1 MVRVLIILDYKD
13 GVSMKEYFKY
23 FIALAILGV
32 LLNTCENS
40 KQRVPAAKAASPK
53 PTSQQSTTN
62 KIESDC
68 VDFVVMLST
77 AEVAAELGE
86 SESYVQANYKINV
99 WANPSSSG
107 NRGKVV
113 GKIIPGSNCR
123 LLEKSGTDYK
133 IQSPFDKSVGWIT
146 SVQIKGI
153 TKKNPKTFEPC

>member
-1 MVRVLIILDYKD
+1 
-13 GVSMKEYFKY
+13 MKEYFRY
-23 FIALAILGV
+23 FITLAVLGV
-32 LLNTCENS
+32 LLNACDNS
-40 KQRVPAAKAASPK
+40 KQRVPAAQSASPK
-53 PTSQQSTTN
+53 PAAKQNAT

-123 LLEKSGTDYK
+123 LLEKRGNDYK
-133 IQSPFDKSVGWIT
+133 IQSPFDKSIGWIT
-146 SVQIKGI
+146 SVQIKGVAR
-153 TKKNPKTFEPC
+153 KNLKTFQPC